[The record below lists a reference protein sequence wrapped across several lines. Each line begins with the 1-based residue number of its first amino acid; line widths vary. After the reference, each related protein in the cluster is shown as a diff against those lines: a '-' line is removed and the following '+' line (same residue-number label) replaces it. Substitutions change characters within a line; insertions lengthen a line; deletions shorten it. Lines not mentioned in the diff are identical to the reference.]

1 MLREGKRMTISINGR
16 DVRPANDDMI
26 EGYYDGRDP
35 DSPEPSANRS
45 ASYRH
50 GHAVGRAEIENRR
63 LGSFDAVVAA
73 ADRAMTEDERR

>member
-1 MLREGKRMTISINGR
+1 MTRLTG
-16 DVRPANDDMI
+16 RPANDDMV
-26 EGYYDGRDP
+26 EGYRDGRDP

-63 LGSFDAVVAA
+63 LGRFDAVVAA

>member
-1 MLREGKRMTISINGR
+1 MTRSTG
-16 DVRPANDDMI
+16 RPANDDMI
-26 EGYYDGRDP
+26 EGYRDGRDP

-50 GHAVGRAEIENRR
+50 GHAVGRSEINRTR

-73 ADRAMTEDERR
+73 ADRAMAEDERR